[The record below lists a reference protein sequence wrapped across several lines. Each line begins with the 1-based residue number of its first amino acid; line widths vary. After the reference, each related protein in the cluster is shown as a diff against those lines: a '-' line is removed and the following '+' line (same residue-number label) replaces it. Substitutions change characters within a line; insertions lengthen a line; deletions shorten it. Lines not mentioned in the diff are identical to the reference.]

1 MKKVALIVAGGKGR
15 RMQSKI
21 PKQFLLLNKL
31 PILMHTICAFSHFEE
46 IVLVLPKAHFNYW
59 EQLCKKHNFNI
70 IHTLIEGGENRF
82 HSVKNGLA
90 KIDGDSIIL
99 IHDGVRPLVS
109 KKLIDDLIKKT
120 RKGVGTIPI
129 LPVTNSIRKVEGN
142 YSKNVSRNNLY
153 QVQTPQCFLLSDIK
167 PAYNQ
172 KYSSHFTDD
181 SSVFESRRLKI
192 KTIMGERRNLKI
204 TNQEDL
210 KIAQVFMQ

>member
-1 MKKVALIVAGGKGR
+1 MKKIALIVAGGKGQ

-31 PILMHTICAFSHFEE
+31 PILMHTINAFSHFDE
-46 IVLVLPKAHFNYW
+46 IVVVLPKAHFSYW
-59 EQLCKKHNFNI
+59 EKLCKKHSFNTT
-70 IHTLIEGGENRF
+70 HSKIEGGESRF